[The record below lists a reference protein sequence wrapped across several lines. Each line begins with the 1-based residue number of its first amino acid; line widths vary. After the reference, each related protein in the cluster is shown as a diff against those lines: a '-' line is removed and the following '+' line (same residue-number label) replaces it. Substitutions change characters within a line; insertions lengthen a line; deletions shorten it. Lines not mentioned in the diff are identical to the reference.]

1 MRYGIVYPYQFKLS
15 KEIKNAHSFFRD
27 VNISSTNINL
37 LKWKKYDNIPI
48 YYIMS
53 IFDDKM

>member
-1 MRYGIVYPYQFKLS
+1 MALFYPYQFKFS
-15 KEIKNAHSFFRD
+15 KEIKNTHSVFRD
-27 VNISSTNINL
+27 ISSTNINL